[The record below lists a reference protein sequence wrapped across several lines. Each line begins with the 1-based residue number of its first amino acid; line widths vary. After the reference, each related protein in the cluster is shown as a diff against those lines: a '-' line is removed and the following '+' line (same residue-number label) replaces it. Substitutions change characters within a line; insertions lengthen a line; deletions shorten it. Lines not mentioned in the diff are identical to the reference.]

1 MICCGTDIIEIDR
14 VKKAIEDYENEE
26 KNIFIG
32 KIYTKN
38 EMEYCES
45 KGKMKYQHYAARF
58 AAKEATF
65 KAISGFL
72 QDKYEMSW
80 KNAEIINDNNGR
92 PKVIFNNIPKGLEGK
107 ILDVDIS
114 LSHSKDNAIAM
125 VVIQFDKH

>member
-1 MICCGTDIIEIDR
+1 MICCGTDIIEINR

-26 KNIFIG
+26 KNIFIE

-38 EMEYCES
+38 EIEYCES
-45 KGKMKYQHYAARF
+45 KGKMKYQHYAVRF

-72 QDKYEMSW
+72 QDKYEVSW

-92 PKVIFNNIPKGLEGK
+92 PKIIFNNIPKELEGK

>member
-1 MICCGTDIIEIDR
+1 MICCGTDIIEINR

-26 KNIFIG
+26 KNIFME
-32 KIYTKN
+32 KIYTEN
-38 EMEYCES
+38 EIEYCES

-58 AAKEATF
+58 AAKEAIF
-65 KAISGFL
+65 KSISGFL
-72 QDKYEMSW
+72 QDKYEISW

-92 PKVIFNNIPKGLEGK
+92 PKIIFNNIPKEVEEK

>member
-1 MICCGTDIIEIDR
+1 MICCGTDIIEINR

-26 KNIFIG
+26 KNIFIE

-38 EMEYCES
+38 EIEYCES

-65 KAISGFL
+65 KAISSFL
-72 QDKYEMSW
+72 QDKYEISW

-92 PKVIFNNIPKGLEGK
+92 PKVIFNNIPKELEGK

>member
-1 MICCGTDIIEIDR
+1 MICCGTDIIEINR

-26 KNIFIG
+26 KNIFIE

-92 PKVIFNNIPKGLEGK
+92 PKVIFNNIPKELEGK